1 MEWIKHIARYV
12 VIMLVQV
19 LLISNLQVLGLC
31 HPYIYIICLLMMPIT
46 LPIWAEMIIGALA
59 GLVMDIFCNTMGVHI
74 AACVLL
80 MYLRRIFIP
89 RLVFEPER
97 LNDTIDSNS
106 LGIEAFLKYS
116 IVLTIIHHT
125 TVQLLSAWSFSH
137 IWWTILSSIVSSLV
151 SLVLIFLYDR
161 LRTQK

>member
-1 MEWIKHIARYV
+1 MNIAKNILRFV
-12 VIMLVQV
+12 VLLILQV
-19 LLISNLQVLGLC
+19 LLFNHLNGWGLC

-59 GLVMDIFCNTMGVHI
+59 GLVMDIFCNTMGVHM

-151 SLVLIFLYDR
+151 SLVLIFIYDR